1 MGRPRAKRNIDQV
14 DLTVDDRDTSPQR
27 KRATRPGSN
36 TTATT
41 VTPGQRFGESTEFVP
56 LSQSS
61 QAIILDG
68 EDDAEA
74 EDLIQGSQ
82 DDSSYV
88 SFMHYGSLRTKIV
101 GVRYYNG
108 YATIG
113 EHVLLHRE
121 PNNPYDRNAI
131 QVLNVMGNQI
141 GHIPRDVAARLAKYM
156 VRDENGASV
165 KEWFGSGLDLTLNLT

>member
-14 DLTVDDRDTSPQR
+14 ELTADNGGNTPQA
-27 KRATRPGSN
+27 KKATRPRSN
-36 TTATT
+36 TTAPTT
-41 VTPGQRFGESTEFVP
+41 IPGQRFGESTEFVP
-56 LSQSS
+56 FSQSS

-82 DDSSYV
+82 DDSSII
-88 SFMHYGSLRTKIV
+88 SFIHYGNLRTKIV

-113 EHVLLHRE
+113 EHVRLQRE
-121 PNNPYDRNAI
+121 PGNPYDRNAI

-156 VRDENGASV
+156 VRKLRC
-165 KEWFGSGLDLTLNLT
+165 KEMAWLWTVDLTSSST

>member
-1 MGRPRAKRNIDQV
+1 V
-14 DLTVDDRDTSPQR
+14 DLTVDDGDTISQG
-27 KRATRPGSN
+27 KRTTRPGSN

-41 VTPGQRFGESTEFVP
+41 TITGQRFGESTEFVP

-101 GVRYYNG
+101 GVRYYDG
-108 YATIG
+108 YATVG

-131 QVLNVMGNQI
+131 RVLNVMGNQI

-156 VRDENGASV
+156 VRNRTGASV
-165 KEWFGSGLDLTLNLT
+165 NKLLDSGLSI